1 MAFVAIRIVDA
12 REPPQLL
19 FPASPLSSR
28 PRLVTRVSRCMGVS
42 VVTTV
47 ISVATLAFATVGLGI
62 TAWVANILA
71 TSLATVPS
79 FHLNRRW
86 AWAKRGPTDLWR
98 EVVPFWALAFAGLM
112 LSTIFVALTDPWM
125 THVHA
130 GLVMHTSAVIG
141 AHLSGFG
148 ALWILQ
154 FALLDRLLFR
164 DP

>member
-1 MAFVAIRIVDA
+1 
-12 REPPQLL
+12 
-19 FPASPLSSR
+19 
-28 PRLVTRVSRCMGVS
+28 MGVS

-47 ISVATLAFATVGLGI
+47 ISVGTLATATVGFGI

-71 TSLATVPS
+71 TSVATVPS

-86 AWAKRGPTDLWR
+86 TWAKQGPADLWR
-98 EVVPFWALAFAGLM
+98 EVVPFWALAFAGLL
-112 LSTIFVALTDPWM
+112 LSTFFVALSDPWM

-130 GLVMHTSAVIG
+130 GVMVHTSALIG

-164 DP
+164 NR